1 MYKYTILA
9 SALIIMVVM
18 SAYCKA
24 TDDVSDSEEAAAREV
39 LDSNSDETNI
49 LNAREALLADL
60 FERAFGKGTV
70 YSFSIKLKLFTMS
83 YQT

>member
-1 MYKYTILA
+1 MYKNTILA
-9 SALIIMVVM
+9 SALIIMIVM

-24 TDDVSDSEEAAAREV
+24 ANDVSDSEET
-39 LDSNSDETNI
+39 DI

-60 FERAFGKGTV
+60 FEEAFGKRTV

>member
-24 TDDVSDSEEAAAREV
+24 ANDVSESEE
-39 LDSNSDETNI
+39 SDI
-49 LNAREALLADL
+49 LTAREALLANL
-60 FERAFGKGTV
+60 FEQAFEKRIV
-70 YSFSIKLKLFTMS
+70 YSFSIQLKLFTMS

>member
-24 TDDVSDSEEAAAREV
+24 ADDVSD
-39 LDSNSDETNI
+39 SDETNI

-60 FERAFGKGTV
+60 FEQAFGNLIV

>member
-1 MYKYTILA
+1 
-9 SALIIMVVM
+9 MVVM

-24 TDDVSDSEEAAAREV
+24 AYDVSDLEET
-39 LDSNSDETNI
+39 DI

-60 FERAFGKGTV
+60 FKQAFQKRTV